1 MPPTRRKGIPA
12 IEPITPAQKA
22 RLAGLNQGEDGVVS
36 KSDEHS
42 TITMLI
48 IYSAEFGQGFMSP
61 TAKINDLLNFTNT
74 SLSDSDV
81 NFTFTLALAQQLNFD
96 NNLSVGAVLDQVT
109 NGTGAFPGVA
119 ALRDQ
124 VGADMVAVL
133 SFTNSSSAN
142 RVA

>member
-1 MPPTRRKGIPA
+1 
-12 IEPITPAQKA
+12 
-22 RLAGLNQGEDGVVS
+22 
-36 KSDEHS
+36 
-42 TITMLI
+42 MLI

-109 NGTGAFPGVA
+109 NGTGAFSGVA

-124 VGADMVAVL
+124 VGADMVQCYRLQTALVQ
-133 SFTNSSSAN
+133 TE
-142 RVA
+142 